1 MSKIIRSTKFWL
13 DGKGLILRPSHSG
26 DEAAIARLLE
36 LGGVRWQR
44 RRRGWRGGW

>member
-36 LGGVRWQR
+36 LG
-44 RRRGWRGGW
+44 